1 MNTPA
6 FTARETLSVA
16 GTAVPLTATIYNGN
30 HRHVVITVEGVPIRF
45 TVDGTTPTATL
56 GHLAY
61 PDDILQLKNQDQ
73 IRKFKAITP
82 SGATATLMV
91 SYGVK

>member
-1 MNTPA
+1 MSNQPA
-6 FTARETLSVA
+6 YTTKEIISVA
-16 GTAVPLTATIYNGN
+16 GVSTPLTATVYLNS
-30 HRHVVITVEGVPIRF
+30 RHALVTVEGVPIRF
-45 TVDGTTPTATL
+45 WKDGSTPTATQ
-56 GHLAY
+56 GHLCE
-61 PDDILQLKNQDQ
+61 PGDVIPLRNQDQ